1 MDDSFLTIKKTHQAL
16 KKKEFSSVELTKS
29 VLKNIEKEDK
39 ELKSF
44 LTVTEDLAL
53 EQAKSADRLIA
64 TGEEICWLTGIPYGL
79 KDIIVTKD
87 VRTTAASKILKDF
100 IPPYSA
106 HIYENLQSVKGV
118 MVGKLNCDEF
128 AMGAS
133 TENSAYFET
142 RNPWEKNHVP
152 GGSSGGSA
160 AAVGAGL
167 LPYTLGTDTGGSI
180 RQPSSFCS
188 VVGLKPTYGR
198 VSRYGLIALG
208 NSLDQA
214 GPITRSVE
222 DAALVL
228 NIIAG
233 HDPKDATSVLKP
245 LPDYSQNLDKSIKG
259 LKFGVP
265 KEYLGE
271 GIDAQVKTVFQ
282 SAVKKIEE
290 LGGEIVDIS
299 LSRSDQAVPVYYLI
313 MASEAST
320 NLERYDG
327 VRFGETRDH
336 FGSET
341 KRRIMLGTYALSS
354 GYYDAYYLKAA
365 KVRRLIFDDFQDAF
379 KKVDFIIGPTS
390 PILPFKFGEK
400 KDNPLEMYLA
410 DILTVPQNLAGV
422 PAISLPAGFVDG
434 LPVGLQ
440 VTANHFEEEKLL
452 SAAYNFE
459 QATDFHNQKPG
470 ENS

>member
-1 MDDSFLTIKKTHQAL
+1 MTIRSLHKELKEKKI
-16 KKKEFSSVELTKS
+16 SSLELTKEI
-29 VLKNIEKEDK
+29 LAKIEKTDNK
-39 ELKSF
+39 IDAF
-44 LTVTEDLAL
+44 LQLTPELAL
-53 EQAKSADRLIA
+53 EQAKKVDALLQS
-64 TGEEICWLTGIPYGL
+64 EKEVCWLTGIPYGL
-79 KDIIVTKD
+79 KDVIVTKD
-87 VRTTAASKILKDF
+87 VTTTAASKILEDF
-100 IPPYSA
+100 VPPYSA
-106 HIYENLQSVKGV
+106 TVYENLNSVSSV

-133 TENSAYFET
+133 TENSAFQKT
-142 RNPWEKNHVP
+142 KNPWDLSRVP

-160 AAVGAGL
+160 AAVSAGL
-167 LPYTLGTDTGGSI
+167 LPFALGTDTGGSI

-198 VSRYGLIALG
+198 VSRYGLIPMG

-214 GPITRSVE
+214 GPITTSVE

-233 HDPKDATSVLKP
+233 FDPKDATSVKKD
-245 LPDYSQNLDKSIKG
+245 LPDFAKNLGKDIKG
-259 LKFGVP
+259 LKFGIP

-271 GIDAQVKTVFQ
+271 GIDK
-282 SAVKKIEE
+282 AVKEIFQKNSQTIEG
-290 LGGEIVDIS
+290 LGGEIVEIS
-299 LSRSDQAVPVYYLI
+299 LPRSEQAVPVYYLV
-313 MASEAST
+313 MSSEVST
-320 NLERYDG
+320 NLSRYDG
-327 VRFGETRDH
+327 IRFGKSREF
-336 FGSET
+336 FGPET

-365 KVRRLIFDDFQDAF
+365 KVRKLIFDDFQDAF

-400 KDNPLEMYLA
+400 VDSPLEMYLA

-422 PAISLPAGFVDG
+422 PAISLPGGFSEG

-440 VTANHFEEEKLL
+440 ITANHFEEEKLL
-452 SAAYNFE
+452 QAAFAFE
-459 QATDFHNQKPG
+459 QATPFHKEKPEG
-470 ENS
+470 F

>member
-1 MDDSFLTIKKTHQAL
+1 METKFLTIRKTHEAL
-16 KKKEFSSVELTKS
+16 KKKEFSAVELTKET
-29 VLKNIEKEDK
+29 LKNVETEDKSLKAFLTITEKEA
-39 ELKSF
+39 F
-44 LTVTEDLAL
+44 
-53 EQAKSADRLIA
+53 EQAKKADQLIA
-64 TGEEICWLTGIPYGL
+64 TQREICWLTGIPFGV

-87 VRTTAASKILKDF
+87 VRTTAASKILENF

-106 HIYENLQSVKGV
+106 TVYDNLQSVKGV

-133 TENSAYFET
+133 TENSAYQET
-142 RNPWEKNHVP
+142 KNPWDKERVP

-160 AAVGAGL
+160 AAVAAGL
-167 LPYTLGTDTGGSI
+167 VPFALGTDTGGSI

-188 VVGLKPTYGR
+188 SVGLKPTYGR
-198 VSRYGLIALG
+198 VSRFGLIPLS
-208 NSLDQA
+208 NSMDQA
-214 GPITRSVE
+214 GPITRTVE

-233 HDPKDATSVLKP
+233 YDSKDATSVKKP

-259 LKFGVP
+259 LKFGIP

-271 GIDAQVKTVFQ
+271 GIDQKVKEVFL
-282 SAVKKIEE
+282 AAAKKLED
-290 LGGEIVDIS
+290 LGGELVEIS
-299 LSRSDQAVPVYYLI
+299 LPHSEQAVPVYYLV
-313 MASEAST
+313 MPSEVST
-320 NLERYDG
+320 NLSRYDG
-327 VRFGETRDH
+327 IRFGETRDK
-336 FGSET
+336 FGPET

-365 KVRRLIFDDFQDAF
+365 KVRRLIFEDFQAAF

-400 KDNPLEMYLA
+400 KDDPLEMYLA

-422 PAISLPAGFVDG
+422 PAISIPGGFVGD

-440 VTANHFEEEKLL
+440 ITANHFEEEKLL
-452 SAAYNFE
+452 SVAYNFE
-459 QATDFHNQKPG
+459 QATDFHKRKPG
-470 ENS
+470 EKN